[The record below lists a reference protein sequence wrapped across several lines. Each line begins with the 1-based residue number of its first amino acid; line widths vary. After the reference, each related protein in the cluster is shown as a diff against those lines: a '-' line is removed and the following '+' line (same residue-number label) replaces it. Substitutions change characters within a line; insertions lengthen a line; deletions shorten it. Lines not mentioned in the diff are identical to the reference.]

1 MESTHQI
8 ALETIKNL
16 SIEDFLSLL
25 RQKETLIVQVS
36 SGEVVRIKAS
46 LELPP
51 LPKLDG
57 YVPQGWKD
65 AIYHE

>member
-1 MESTHQI
+1 M
-8 ALETIKNL
+8 N
-16 SIEDFLSLL
+16 LL
-25 RQKETLIVQVS
+25 RQKETLVVQVS
-36 SGEVVRIKAS
+36 SSEVVKIKAS
-46 LELPP
+46 LELLP

>member
-1 MESTHQI
+1 MESTTQI

-16 SIEDFLSLL
+16 SVEDFLNLL
-25 RQKETLIVQVS
+25 RQKETLVVQVS
-36 SGEVVRIKAS
+36 SSESVRIKAS
-46 LELPP
+46 LELLP

>member
-51 LPKLDG
+51 LPTLDG